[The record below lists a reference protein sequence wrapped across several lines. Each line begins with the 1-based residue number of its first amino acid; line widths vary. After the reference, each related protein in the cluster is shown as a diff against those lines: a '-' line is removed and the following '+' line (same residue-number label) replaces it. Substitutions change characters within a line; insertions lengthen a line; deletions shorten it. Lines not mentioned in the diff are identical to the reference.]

1 MYFTAA
7 CAAGTSVLLSMLAV
21 FPSVRYPT
29 LSGVPVGAALGVPRA
44 DVVGVVAAAPVVAE
58 EACVVA
64 VVDLLLLLHAARAV
78 AAATT
83 AASTM
88 RRDVE
93 MWCNVRSPCCRHRQ
107 RRASR
112 SSAPGSQSTRRTPQ
126 GTAPE
131 PRTNCPCIYR
141 LNISYPTL
149 ARTPTGESVVSPSR
163 RGDLSKAQ
171 RRSVTRG

>member
-7 CAAGTSVLLSMLAV
+7 CAAGTSVLLSILAV
-21 FPSVRYPT
+21 LPSVRYPT

-58 EACVVA
+58 AACVVA

-78 AAATT
+78 AAART

-107 RRASR
+107 RRAFR
-112 SSAPGSQSTRRTPQ
+112 SSAPGSQLTRRTPQ
-126 GTAPE
+126 RTAPE
-131 PRTNCPCIYR
+131 ARTNCPCIYR
-141 LNISYPTL
+141 PDISYPTL
-149 ARTPTGESVVSPSR
+149 ARTPTRESIV
-163 RGDLSKAQ
+163 L
-171 RRSVTRG
+171 